1 MESDRTRYRLKVILL
16 LLSPPSQQPSFVLLS
31 QFLHKLTNLKKD
43 EKYWRKTSLDSKL
56 LKKNLFKYSSKK
68 RETQKK
74 KKDKRD
80 QMKEQ
85 ENPKQKA

>member
-16 LLSPPSQQPSFVLLS
+16 LLLPLVNKPSFVLLS
-31 QFLHKLTNLKKD
+31 QFLYKLTNRKKD

>member
-1 MESDRTRYRLKVILL
+1 
-16 LLSPPSQQPSFVLLS
+16 
-31 QFLHKLTNLKKD
+31 LTNRKKD